1 MASPP
6 ITFSGLA
13 SGLDTAALVEALIEI
28 ERLPI
33 QRLETQ
39 KAELKTEDSLIQDL
53 NTRLAALRDAAADLD
68 NLNSTL
74 QGPSL
79 DEEFFRFAATS
90 ADEGVLKAE
99 VTGAP
104 TPGSFDVEVVS
115 LATASRVVSN
125 ARADAG
131 SLFGDAGDTVTIAYG
146 GAAPIVVDVAAGGIS
161 YDALRD
167 AINTHVDNDG
177 SVQASVLDDGRGGFR
192 LVIAGSSTGVANDI
206 LVTESFAGGFD
217 LVDEGAGQA
226 AAEAA
231 LRVFGVD
238 VVRPNNSVSDLI
250 DGVTIELAAPG
261 TTTLTVDRDFEAMG
275 EALQGFA
282 DAYNAFRDFF
292 NEQSRVNEITST
304 AGPLSGDATLAGIDR
319 GIRSALGAQYGA
331 DGDTFRYLSDLGLRF
346 DEDGR
351 LNFDAAV
358 FQTSIDTDDDSV
370 RQRFSDVA
378 GALGTFMRPV
388 LQSGDGLVAARL
400 TGIDSQIER
409 IDDEIARL
417 EVLVASREE
426 TLRRQFNQLETL
438 LSTLQ
443 AQSGFLS
450 RIGQNTGSGQ
460 PG

>member
-13 SGLDTAALVEALIEI
+13 SGLDTAALVDALIEI

-226 AAEAA
+226 AN
-231 LRVFGVD
+231 RKH
-238 VVRPNNSVSDLI
+238 NSKH
-250 DGVTIELAAPG
+250 
-261 TTTLTVDRDFEAMG
+261 VDRNADRFQQNTTVKIYIRVKFTLNEVLIFEC
-275 EALQGFA
+275 
-282 DAYNAFRDFF
+282 
-292 NEQSRVNEITST
+292 
-304 AGPLSGDATLAGIDR
+304 GPL
-319 GIRSALGAQYGA
+319 
-331 DGDTFRYLSDLGLRF
+331 
-346 DEDGR
+346 
-351 LNFDAAV
+351 
-358 FQTSIDTDDDSV
+358 
-370 RQRFSDVA
+370 
-378 GALGTFMRPV
+378 
-388 LQSGDGLVAARL
+388 
-400 TGIDSQIER
+400 
-409 IDDEIARL
+409 
-417 EVLVASREE
+417 
-426 TLRRQFNQLETL
+426 
-438 LSTLQ
+438 
-443 AQSGFLS
+443 
-450 RIGQNTGSGQ
+450 
-460 PG
+460 